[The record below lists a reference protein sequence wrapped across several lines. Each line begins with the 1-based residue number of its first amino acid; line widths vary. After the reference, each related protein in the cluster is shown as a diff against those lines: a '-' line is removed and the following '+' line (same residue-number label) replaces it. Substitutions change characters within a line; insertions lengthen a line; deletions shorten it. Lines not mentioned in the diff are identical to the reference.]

1 MKRILTTFMVLAAGL
16 IMMAPAINAQTGNG
30 NARAAQRQK
39 NMETWKEDMAK
50 FKEKIHEDHQL
61 NELADS
67 IASIQAIA
75 AIRNKDFV
83 LEADNV
89 TFRNGSTVL
98 VNSTTNFISVK
109 GNRAVVQIS
118 PSNFSSGPNGLGGIT
133 VDGTISGQQITQGR
147 DGTITFS
154 MSVMGIGINAQVEIY
169 LSPGSSSASATIYPN
184 FNSNTVWLR
193 GNVVPYENSN
203 IFEGMSL

>member
-1 MKRILTTFMVLAAGL
+1 M
-16 IMMAPAINAQTGNG
+16 
-30 NARAAQRQK
+30 
-39 NMETWKEDMAK
+39 
-50 FKEKIHEDHQL
+50 
-61 NELADS
+61 
-67 IASIQAIA
+67 
-75 AIRNKDFV
+75 
-83 LEADNV
+83 
-89 TFRNGSTVL
+89 
-98 VNSTTNFISVK
+98 
-109 GNRAVVQIS
+109 
-118 PSNFSSGPNGLGGIT
+118 
-133 VDGTISGQQITQGR
+133 DGTISGQQITQGR